1 MRKSILRFI
10 ILAVLISVCAVTL
23 IACESKIDR
32 ELREMEETHNAI
44 SDLAREFG
52 IELPE
57 FGDTSGSV
65 TITPDEK
72 QPEEY
77 VINSNFTLLPIEIIR
92 DPETNLNRH
101 IGKRYYVHA
110 VMIGDY
116 FSGDGFDLYE
126 LFLSHEGLADVD
138 PDVDGWEYF
147 FALSLAVTPEQV
159 DWEDTVY
166 SEEHIYYFEYLG
178 YDDEAR
184 KHLGKYV
191 SHSPWSRQR

>member
-1 MRKSILRFI
+1 MALYNQLKISISRNY
-10 ILAVLISVCAVTL
+10 TL
-23 IACESKIDR
+23 YRHKKQNIFWQNLTGAKPHRQNLTGVDKTNKRTLFAALMALR
-32 ELREMEETHNAI
+32 ELYPN
-44 SDLAREFG
+44 EF
-52 IELPE
+52 
-57 FGDTSGSV
+57 
-65 TITPDEK
+65 K
-72 QPEEY
+72 WNEEY

-92 DPETNLNRH
+92 NPETNLNRH

-126 LFLSHEGLADVD
+126 LFLSHEGLEDVD

-166 SEEHIYYFEYLG
+166 GTEYIYYFEYLG
-178 YDDEAR
+178 YDDEAG